1 MERSDGR
8 SGSSTDA
15 RGSSSFRIQPPPGQP
30 IYSGS
35 RRGPSASAHSFPHRT
50 ALVTNSECS
59 RHQVCVLSAR
69 LVTNPL
75 RLPADLHSI
84 IHINDCSIKRNDCD
98 LLVAAMWLAR
108 VARFYLPDSLYSASP
123 VGSLAP
129 RDSAACKRWLLPG
142 AADPLG
148 SRA

>member
-1 MERSDGR
+1 MSCFRFCDCF
-8 SGSSTDA
+8 A
-15 RGSSSFRIQPPPGQP
+15 SF
-30 IYSGS
+30 
-35 RRGPSASAHSFPHRT
+35 ASLRPNFAFAWAPCRQ
-50 ALVTNSECS
+50 VTNSECS

-108 VARFYLPDSLYSASP
+108 VARFYLPDSLYPAFPFRISNLSEIIGF
-123 VGSLAP
+123 VI
-129 RDSAACKRWLLPG
+129 G
-142 AADPLG
+142 AALLIRVGKMWPSSALSDVGNVGFKRRRLF
-148 SRA
+148 